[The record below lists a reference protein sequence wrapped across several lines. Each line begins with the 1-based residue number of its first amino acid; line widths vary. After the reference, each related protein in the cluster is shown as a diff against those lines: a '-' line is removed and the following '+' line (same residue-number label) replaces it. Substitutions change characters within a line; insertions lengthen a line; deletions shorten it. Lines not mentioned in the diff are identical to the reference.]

1 MYNIKMFR
9 QQRKERQLCF
19 FTFTHTKLLKNGQKT
34 RRRWRFLPQGPD
46 CARFRRAPT
55 LDATNRRRR
64 FLARRRGVDDWPRD
78 DVGSRIGHRPPS
90 DGFHHGTEN
99 DRVRI
104 RAEQRR
110 RSVIIVV
117 QWCSRRRENE
127 PVRGTDGAFRE
138 MSRTKHGQR
147 GAVPSVR
154 GLVDVV

>member
-1 MYNIKMFR
+1 MYNIKIFR

-55 LDATNRRRR
+55 LDETNRRRR

-78 DVGSRIGHRPPS
+78 DVGRWIRHRASS
-90 DGFHHGTEN
+90 DRFHHGTEN

-110 RSVIIVV
+110 RSIIIVV

-154 GLVDVV
+154 GLVDIV